1 LISYYYTYLLG
12 AGDDGM
18 PKRIETLGKKAI
30 FVLLLQKNIF
40 WVLLLLFLNAYVV
53 AAGVEETMKHFV
65 VRCCPFPTPLKDP
78 QSVLIYLVAGE

>member
-1 LISYYYTYLLG
+1 
-12 AGDDGM
+12 M
-18 PKRIETLGKKAI
+18 PKRIETLGRKAI

-65 VRCCPFPTPLKDP
+65 VRCCPFPTALKDP